1 MKLYA
6 SEDKNM
12 QNKRKIPKRSG
23 VSGFFFE
30 ELISDVDDGAEDYT
44 LFEFLI

>member
-23 VSGFFFE
+23 VSGFIFG
-30 ELISDVDDGAEDYT
+30 ELVSDVDDGAEVDG
-44 LFEFLI
+44 FWEF